1 MSVFSPVLATVLGAA
16 GGWLTYVLV
25 NLISRN
31 QHKFEKPA
39 AVIASAILF
48 PALGIKI
55 GFNSAA
61 LIVYGA
67 FGLVLVGVTLID
79 FRTQQIPLLITVPGA
94 LSGLA
99 LGALVLPIGF
109 RSSLI
114 GLAFGGGVL
123 VAATLVE
130 AARNREVGG
139 GDWKYA
145 AMIGAFLGWPGI
157 ITALVLTGV
166 FGVAGAI
173 LLRRQRLEGN
183 PQALG
188 PWLSAGAAVSL
199 LIA

>member
-1 MSVFSPVLATVLGAA
+1 MSVLNLVLATTLGAV
-16 GGWLTYVLV
+16 GGWGTYALV
-25 NLISRN
+25 DRFSRAR
-31 QHKFEKPA
+31 HTFENPA
-39 AVIASAILF
+39 AVIAPALLF

-61 LIVYGA
+61 LLVYGA

-79 FRTQQIPLLITVPGA
+79 FRTQQIPLLITLPGA

-99 LGALVLPIGF
+99 LGAFVLPIGF
-109 RSSLI
+109 ASSLI
-114 GLAFGGGVL
+114 GFAFGGGVL
-123 VAATLVE
+123 IAATLVE

-157 ITALVLTGV
+157 IWALILTGV
-166 FGVAGAI
+166 FGVAGAL
-173 LLRRQRLEGN
+173 LLRRQGLDRN

-199 LIA
+199 LVA